1 MQVYIR
7 GEERIKHPMYCVQDV
22 CEKSHTWNVVINQ
35 SEHSD
40 SQTFGACV
48 RSQRSIVHV

>member
-1 MQVYIR
+1 
-7 GEERIKHPMYCVQDV
+7 MYM
-22 CEKSHTWNVVINQ
+22 VIDQ

-48 RSQRSIVHV
+48 CGQCNIENEGGQYNDNRDAFHEVDLTND